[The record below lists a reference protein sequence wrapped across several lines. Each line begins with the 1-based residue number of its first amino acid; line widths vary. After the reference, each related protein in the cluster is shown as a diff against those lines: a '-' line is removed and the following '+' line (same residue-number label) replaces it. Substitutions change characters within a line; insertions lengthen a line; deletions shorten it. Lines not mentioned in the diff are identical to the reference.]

1 MSREA
6 KLFEFL
12 SKELLSKLGYHII
25 KEDFTVSAA
34 KGAEAVDLCI
44 NFTDDLFLQP
54 QYAPK
59 GITFV
64 ECKQII
70 GNNLKPLDDLK
81 KSIEQHKL
89 DKKYVQRLEGQEVKG
104 GLLLINEKGGDIK
117 KNIIDSAASK
127 GFYLWDQSRI
137 FFYAMKVFGH
147 SVLENWVSQNRLGIV
162 LNEEEIKKQF
172 HPEVYYTTVFVGVR
186 YGEQLKNVEVYFSYY
201 VDCLKSPMDLD
212 SQHDSLHAE
221 DVKKILDDVYERL
234 EEVDKK
240 YYPRLQ
246 KSVTIEIHSLAGFTE
261 DAENNVKL
269 YSKHYRD
276 WAAVNALPPK
286 VDEHTLFK
294 YATIPWEAVM
304 DFAFTKRTGR
314 NTKKREQVDA
324 ELLRIEK
331 QFTKEFENGIRDGHI
346 KDPFTAHNFRNRDD
360 VNSFPTIAGYK
371 PILVAELTE
380 RTPIHQRL
388 LIFSRTRLNEPKI
401 NEIKKIIIEIK
412 AKQDFQY
419 TWIGLMSGSGF
430 SWEAIEYNN
439 TFNEP
444 GIGLGLVDA
453 VTKKLFVNKETSE
466 GKKLNQMFLSECI
479 TS

>member
-6 KLFEFL
+6 QLFESL
-12 SKELLSKLGYHII
+12 SKELLSKLGYHIL
-25 KEDFTVSAA
+25 KEGFVVSAA

-44 NFTDDLFLQP
+44 DFSDELFLRP
-54 QYAPK
+54 KYAPD

-64 ECKQII
+64 ECKQML
-70 GNNLKPLDDLK
+70 GSNLKPLEDLK

-89 DKKYVQRLEGQEVKG
+89 DKKYVQRLGGQEVKG
-104 GLLLINEKGGDIK
+104 GLLLINEKGTEIN
-117 KNIIDSAASK
+117 KNIINSAASK
-127 GFYLWDQSRI
+127 KFFLWDQSRI
-137 FFYAMKVFGH
+137 FFYAMKVFSH

-162 LNEEEIKKQF
+162 MNEEAIPKQI
-172 HPEVYYTTVFVGVR
+172 HPETYHTTTFVGVR
-186 YGEQLKNVEVYFSYY
+186 YGEQLKNVEVYLSYY
-201 VDCLKSPMDLD
+201 VDCLKSPEELD
-212 SQHDSLHAE
+212 SQHDALHTE
-221 DVKKILDDVYERL
+221 DVKKILDDAYQRL
-234 EEVDKK
+234 EEVNKK

-269 YSKHYRD
+269 YSKHYCD
-276 WAAVNALPPK
+276 WSSVSALPPK
-286 VDEHTLFK
+286 IDEHTLFK

-314 NTKKREQVDA
+314 NTKKREEIDA
-324 ELLRIEK
+324 ELMRIEK
-331 QFTKEFENGIRDGHI
+331 LFTNEFENGVRDGHI
-346 KDPFTAHNFRNRDD
+346 KDPFTEQSFRNKDD
-360 VNSFPTIAGYK
+360 TNHAIAGYK
-371 PILVAELTE
+371 PILLAELTE

-388 LIFSRTRLNEPKI
+388 IIFSRTQLKEPKI
-401 NEIKKIIIEIK
+401 NEIKNIIMEIK

-430 SWEAIEYNN
+430 SWEAIEYNKS
-439 TFNEP
+439 FNEP
-444 GIGLGLVDA
+444 GIGFGLVDA
-453 VTKKLFVNKETSE
+453 VTKKLFVNKETNE

>member
-6 KLFEFL
+6 ELFEEL
-12 SKELLSKLGYHII
+12 SKELLSKLGYHIV
-25 KEDFTVSAA
+25 KEDFKMSEAV
-34 KGAEAVDLCI
+34 GAESVDLCI

-59 GITFV
+59 GFTFV
-64 ECKQII
+64 ECKESL
-70 GNNLKPLDDLK
+70 GNNQKPLNDLEQ
-81 KSIEQHKL
+81 SIKHANE
-89 DKKYVQRLEGQEVKG
+89 DKHHVQRLDGQPVSG
-104 GLLLINEKGGDIK
+104 GLLLINEKGTR
-117 KNIIDSAASK
+117 IDKDVINNAASK
-127 GFYLWDQSRI
+127 GFFLWDQSRI

-162 LNEEEIKKQF
+162 LNEEQMENQF
-172 HPEVYYTTVFVGVR
+172 HPDMFHTTVFVGVR

-201 VDCLKSPMDLD
+201 VDCLKSPEELD
-212 SQHDSLHAE
+212 SQHDALHTE
-221 DVKKILDDVYERL
+221 NVKKILDDAHARL
-234 EEVDKK
+234 EEVNKK

-246 KSVTIEIHSLAGFTE
+246 KSVTIEIHSLSGFTK

-269 YSKHYRD
+269 YSKHHRD
-276 WAAVNALPPK
+276 WSTVNALPPK
-286 VDEHTLFK
+286 VDEHSLFK

-324 ELLRIEK
+324 ELVRIEK
-331 QFTKEFENGIRDGHI
+331 EFSKEFENGVRDGHI
-346 KDPFTAHNFRNRDD
+346 KDPFTNFNFKNKDAGHN
-360 VNSFPTIAGYK
+360 PTTIAGYK

-380 RTPIHQRL
+380 KTPIHQRL
-388 LIFSRTRLNEPKI
+388 LIFSRTTLKEPKI
-401 NEIKKIIIEIK
+401 NEIKKIIMEIK

-430 SWEAIEYNN
+430 SWEAIEYNKY
-439 TFNEP
+439 FNES
-444 GIGLGLVDA
+444 GIGFGLVDA